1 MRCNYCPLCPRDD
14 ICPES
19 ESNYGIEY
27 KNGEYGCKH
36 PRNWVEKRNKEY
48 DEYYSNMGSDMG
60 IEMSLTENEFQQAI
74 KLCKHMIGLDCKKP
88 YHRHGKAFYR
98 SYRNYFCAPIC
109 GDIFLDKLPSF
120 IIEKKI
126 SEKSVWYKLTS
137 EGISWLSRQ
146 LKITIIAGY

>member
-1 MRCNYCPLCPRDD
+1 MIDC
-14 ICPES
+14 S
-19 ESNYGIEY
+19 
-27 KNGEYGCKH
+27 K
-36 PRNWVEKRNKEY
+36 
-48 DEYYSNMGSDMG
+48 
-60 IEMSLTENEFQQAI
+60 TENYFAEEQAI